1 MKKVFYWSPH
11 LSNVA
16 TIKNVVNSAY
26 SLKKYNSNLRVS
38 IIDVIGEW
46 AKFKNIFK
54 EKKIDYQNLKSLDLS
69 LKLPITGYFNSRFF
83 SVLIFLKNFFPLKIL
98 LNKEKQKL

>member
-26 SLKKYNSNLRVS
+26 SLKKYNSNLQVS

-54 EKKIDYQNLKSLDLS
+54 
-69 LKLPITGYFNSRFF
+69 
-83 SVLIFLKNFFPLKIL
+83 IFAGASWCVIFCIWLRYGAAFLREPAAMFKTL
-98 LNKEKQKL
+98 